1 MERKLTAILATDVV
15 GYSRLMG
22 EDEAGTLAA
31 LKAYRN
37 ETIDPRIAEHGG
49 RIVKLMGDGALVE
62 FPSVVEAVLCAVEIQ
77 EALAERNAGVVD
89 GRRIELRIG
98 INVGDVI
105 VDGDDIYGDGVNVA
119 ARLETLAEPNGICIS
134 RTVHDQIR
142 DKLDLVIDDLGEVEV
157 KNIARPVR
165 AFRVL
170 TGPGAEAPVRK
181 RTATRRWPAVA
192 AVAAVAAIVIAALG
206 ALAWWQPWTGG
217 KDRISVERPSDLPAI
232 AVLPFENMSGDP
244 EQEYFSDGIT
254 EDLITDLSRISGVFV
269 IARTTVFTY
278 KGRSVT
284 VRQVGEDLGV
294 QYVLEGSVRR
304 AGNRIRINVQLV
316 DARSGRHLWAD
327 RFDREITDVFAL
339 QDEVTQRIV
348 SALAVKLTA
357 DEEKHLR
364 QAIMV
369 DPEAYDV
376 FLRGL
381 ELYRRYTFET
391 RTEARELFERAVELD
406 PSFARAHA
414 GIALTRVFDFLE
426 GTTES
431 PERSLQQAL
440 ERVEHAL
447 ALGDAVPQ
455 VYFAASYIYLQLGR
469 HADSIA
475 AARRAIELDP
485 NYADGYVQLALSLIF
500 SGRSEEALD
509 QMANAMRLNP
519 WHPFLYPWVLGHAHF
534 LMEQYEEAIKL
545 FEKVV
550 ESNPHYHDGHLALA
564 AAYGMAG
571 RIDDA
576 EWEAEEVLSLQP
588 DFTLAD
594 NLRTTPYKNPA
605 DLERWIAGLRKAGL
619 PE

>member
-1 MERKLTAILATDVV
+1 MERKLTAILAADVV

-37 ETIDPRIAEHGG
+37 ETIDPRIAEHSG

-77 EALAERNAGVVD
+77 EALAERNAGVDD

-105 VDGDDIYGDGVNVA
+105 VDGDDIYGEGVNVA

-134 RTVHDQIR
+134 RTVHDQVR

-181 RTATRRWPAVA
+181 PTATRRRQ

-217 KDRISVERPSDLPAI
+217 RDRLFVERPTGLPAI

-254 EDLITDLSRISGVFV
+254 GDLITDLSRISGVFV
-269 IARTTVFTY
+269 ISRTTVFTY
-278 KGRSVT
+278 KDKSVT
-284 VRQVGEDLGV
+284 VRQVGDDLGV

-304 AGNRIRINVQLV
+304 AGSRIRINVQLV
-316 DARSGRHLWAD
+316 DTRTGHDLWAD
-327 RFDREITDVFAL
+327 RYDREITDIFAL
-339 QDEVTQRIV
+339 QDEVTKKIV
-348 SALAVKLTA
+348 AALAVELTA
-357 DEEKHLR
+357 DEEERLR
-364 QAIMV
+364 RTTKI

-391 RTEARELFERAVELD
+391 RTEARELFERAVALD
-406 PSFARAHA
+406 PGFARAYA
-414 GIALTRVFDFLE
+414 GIANTHVFDYRE
-426 GTTES
+426 GSTES
-431 PERSLQQAL
+431 LELSAQQSLENVER
-440 ERVEHAL
+440 AL
-447 ALGDAVPQ
+447 ALDSSVPQ
-455 VYFAASYIYLQLGR
+455 VQFAASFVYAQLGR
-469 HADSIA
+469 HEDAIA
-475 AARRAIELDP
+475 AARRAVELDP
-485 NYADGYVQLALSLIF
+485 NYADGYVGMAFSLNF
-500 SGRSEEALD
+500 AGRPQDALD
-509 QMANAMRLNP
+509 QMTNAMRLNP
-519 WHPFLYPWVLGHAHF
+519 WYPFLYPWILGHAYF
-534 LMEQYEEAIKL
+534 LLEQYEEAISQ
-545 FEKVV
+545 FEKVI

-564 AAYGMAG
+564 AAYGLAG

-588 DFTLAD
+588 DFTLSD
-594 NLRTTPYKNPA
+594 NLRRTPYKDPT
-605 DLERWIAGLRKAGL
+605 DLERWIEGLRRAGL

>member
-1 MERKLTAILATDVV
+1 MERKLTAILASDVV
-15 GYSRLMG
+15 GYSRLMD

-37 ETIDPRIAEHGG
+37 ETIDPRIAEHSG
-49 RIVKLMGDGALVE
+49 RIVKLMGDGALIE

-77 EALAERNAGVVD
+77 EALADRNAGVAD

-105 VDGDDIYGDGVNVA
+105 VDGDDIYGEGVNVA

-134 RTVHDQIR
+134 RTVHDQVR
-142 DKLDLVIDDLGEVEV
+142 DKLDLMIDDLGEIEV

-170 TGPGAEAPVRK
+170 TGPGAKAPVQK
-181 RTATRRWPAVA
+181 RAASRRWPAIA
-192 AVAAVAAIVIAALG
+192 AVAALVMAVLG

-217 KDRISVERPSDLPAI
+217 TGGLSVARPSDLPAI
-232 AVLPFENMSGDP
+232 AVLPFDNMSGDP

-284 VRQVGEDLGV
+284 VQQVGNDLGV
-294 QYVLEGSVRR
+294 QYVLEGSVRK
-304 AGNRIRINVQLV
+304 ADSRIRINVQLV
-316 DARSGRHLWAD
+316 DVRSGRHLWAD
-327 RFDREITDVFAL
+327 RFDREITDVFAV
-339 QDEVTQRIV
+339 QDEVTQKIV

-364 QAIMV
+364 QATMV
-369 DPEAYDV
+369 DPGAYDV

-391 RTEARELFERAVELD
+391 RTEARELFERAIELD

-414 GIALTRVFDFLE
+414 GIALTRVYDYLE
-426 GTTES
+426 GTAES
-431 PERSLQQAL
+431 PELSLQQAS
-440 ERVEHAL
+440 EMVQHAL
-447 ALGDAVPQ
+447 ALDESVPQ
-455 VYFAASYIYLQLGR
+455 VYFAASYVYLQLGR
-469 HADSIA
+469 HEDAVA
-475 AARRAIELDP
+475 AARRAVELDP
-485 NYADGYVQLALSLIF
+485 NYADGYVQMALSLIF
-500 SGRSEEALD
+500 SGRSEEGLE

-534 LMEQYEEAIKL
+534 LMGQYEDAIAL
-545 FEKVV
+545 FEKVI
-550 ESNPHYHDGHLALA
+550 ESNSQYHDGHLALA
-564 AAYGMAG
+564 ASYGMAG

-576 EWEAEEVLSLQP
+576 EWEAEELLTLQP
-588 DFTLAD
+588 GFTIAK
-594 NLRTTPYKNPA
+594 NLHRKSYKNA
-605 DLERWIAGLRKAGL
+605 TDAERWVEGLRKAGL

>member
-1 MERKLTAILATDVV
+1 MERKLAAILAADVV
-15 GYSRLMG
+15 GYARLMS

-37 ETIDPRIAEHGG
+37 ETIDPRIAAHGG

-77 EALAERNAGVVD
+77 RAVSERNAGIAD
-89 GRRIELRIG
+89 GRRIEFRIG

-105 VDGDDIYGDGVNVA
+105 VDDDDIYGDGVNVA

-134 RTVHDQIR
+134 RSVHDQIQ
-142 DKLDLVIDDLGEVEV
+142 DKLDLRLDDLGEVEV

-170 TGPGAEAPVRK
+170 TEAGAAAPAKK
-181 RTATRRWPAVA
+181 RPAARAWPKVA
-192 AVAAVAAIVIAALG
+192 AVAAVVVAGLG
-206 ALAWWQPWTGG
+206 GFAWWQPWLGG
-217 KDRISVERPSDLPAI
+217 SDRLSVARPSDLPAI
-232 AVLPFENMSGDP
+232 AVLPFDNMSGDP

-284 VRQVGEDLGV
+284 VRQVGDDLGV
-294 QYVLEGSVRR
+294 HYVLEGSVRK
-304 AGNRIRINVQLV
+304 AGNRIRVNAQLV
-316 DARSGRHLWAD
+316 DARSGRQLWAD
-327 RFDREITDVFAL
+327 RYDREITDVFVL
-339 QDEVTQRIV
+339 QDEVTKKIV
-348 SALAVKLTA
+348 SALAVELTV
-357 DEEKHLR
+357 DEEQHLR
-364 QAIMV
+364 QATKV

-391 RTEARELFERAVELD
+391 RAEARELFERAIELD

-414 GIALTRVFDFLE
+414 GIALTRLFDYIE
-426 GTTES
+426 GSVSS
-431 PERSLQQAL
+431 PERSLQQSL
-440 ERVEHAL
+440 EMAEHAL
-447 ALGDAVPQ
+447 ALGNSVPQ
-455 VYFAASYIYLQLGR
+455 VHFAASFVYLQLGR
-469 HADSIA
+469 HEDSIA

-500 SGRSEEALD
+500 AGRPEAAID
-509 QMANAMRLNP
+509 QIANAMRLNP
-519 WHPFLYPWVLGHAHF
+519 WHPFLYTWILGHANF
-534 LMEQYEEAIKL
+534 VLGRYEEAIPL
-545 FEKVV
+545 FEKVI
-550 ESNPHYHDGHLALA
+550 ESNPQYQDGHLALA
-564 AAYGMAG
+564 ATYGLLG

-576 EWEAEEVLSLQP
+576 EWEAEELLTLQP
-588 DFTLAD
+588 GFRLAD
-594 NLRTTPYKNPA
+594 NLRRTPYRNPA
-605 DLERWIAGLRKAGL
+605 DLERWIEGLRKAGL